1 MHYIDDFLAAWRGL
15 RNAPAFL
22 ALTSLVLALGLGAT
36 IFTYGV
42 INTLLLKP
50 PPLPEAN
57 RVYAI
62 AAAEPGRKEHYETI
76 AYVDFLELKQQQR
89 TFEDLAAH
97 FSGTAIIAGDDV
109 PERYTGGTVTWNFMR
124 VLGVKPFL
132 GRDFTAADDTPTA
145 EPVVILGYD
154 LWRERFKGNPAVI
167 GRSVRVNAVTS
178 TIIGVMPPK
187 FSYPDA
193 EELWV
198 PMARDVAKERRGD
211 QSWESAVGVTGVG
224 RLAAGVT
231 AEQASADMAGVA
243 ARLAKLYPRTNS
255 GLTTHVM
262 PASEA
267 LIGSMKTVMYGMFA
281 AVWLVLLTACANV
294 ASLIFVRAN
303 FRAYEAS
310 MRMALGAPR
319 SRLIAQM
326 LAEALIISL
335 IGVAGGLVIAA
346 IALHLMEVG
355 IHQSLLEKMPAW
367 WVFNI
372 DLRVAAFAGAVALLA
387 ALLSG
392 TVPALRASRPNVMR
406 VLRDGGRTGTGLR
419 LSKFTTAM
427 VIVELALSASLLTGA
442 GLMTRASV
450 LSLQQDYGADVHGF
464 MSGRVGLP
472 LAKYP
477 VEEQARFFN
486 RIVKELRAK
495 PGVLAA
501 TAATSMPGIGTDE
514 WRFSLNGET
523 YENRAD
529 YPFTQIVTVTPGF
542 FDAFRRPILHGRD
555 FNEHDRSDTTAV
567 ALVNQMFARKFS
579 PGESPIGKHLTSPDD
594 PSLPPLTIIGVVS
607 NINHNDSWLDGDFP
621 PTLYRPVSQKP
632 WRFMTVAIRT
642 QGDPHLYGD
651 LIREVTQELD
661 PDLAPYWIKTLAEYQ
676 EQKRA
681 VLRVLS
687 HVFSAFAVIAIIL
700 SAVGIYGVLAFAT
713 GQRNREIGVR
723 RALGAHDRQILGA
736 VMRSAG
742 FQLICGL
749 ALGSIVAPIM
759 ARALRGGLQG
769 LSPDDPVIYT
779 IVFMLLVCASL
790 MASWIPA
797 RRALDVQPATVLRRE

>member
-1 MHYIDDFLAAWRGL
+1 MHYLDDFLAAWRGL
-15 RNAPAFL
+15 RHSTAFL
-22 ALTSLVLALGLGAT
+22 ALASTVLALGLGAT

-42 INTLLLKP
+42 INTIVLKP
-50 PPLPEAN
+50 PPLPGAD
-57 RVYAI
+57 RLYAVL
-62 AAAEPGRKEHYETI
+62 AAEPARKEQYDSLS
-76 AYVDFLELKQQQR
+76 YVDFLELKQHQR

-97 FSGTAIIAGDDV
+97 FTGTVIIAGDDV
-109 PERYTGGTVTWNFMR
+109 PERYSGAMVTWNFMR
-124 VLGVKPFL
+124 VLGVKPLL
-132 GRDFTAADDTPTA
+132 GRDFTPADDVPTA
-145 EPVVILGYD
+145 DPVVILSYEV
-154 LWRERFKGNPAVI
+154 WRSRFKQNPAVI
-167 GRSVRVNAVTS
+167 GHTVRVNALTS
-178 TIIGVMPPK
+178 TIIGVMPPR
-187 FSYPDA
+187 FSYP
-193 EELWV
+193 ENEQLWV

-211 QSWESAVGVTGVG
+211 QSYESAVGVGAVG

-231 AEQASADMAGVA
+231 PQQASDDMAAIA

-255 GLTTHVM
+255 GVTTHVM
-262 PASEA
+262 PMAEA
-267 LIGSMKTVMYGMFA
+267 LIGSGKAVMYGMFA

-303 FRAYEAS
+303 FRVYEAS

-319 SRLIAQM
+319 SRLVAQM
-326 LAEALIISL
+326 LAESL
-335 IGVAGGLVIAA
+335 IVSFIGVCGGIVIAA
-346 IALHLMEVG
+346 IGLHLMEVAM
-355 IHQSLLEKMPAW
+355 QSQIELRVPVW
-367 WVFNI
+367 WRFNI
-372 DLRVAAFAGAVALLA
+372 DLRVAAFAGAAALLA

-392 TVPALRASRPNVMR
+392 IVPALRASRPNVMR
-406 VLRDGGRTGTGLR
+406 ILRDGGRTGTGLR

-450 LSLQQDYGADVHGF
+450 LSLQQDYGADVRGF

-477 VEEQARFFN
+477 VEEQSRFFDQ
-486 RIVKELRAK
+486 IVKELRAQ

-501 TAATSMPGIGTDE
+501 TAATSMPGTGADE
-514 WRFSLNGET
+514 WRFGIEGRT
-523 YENRAD
+523 YEDRAD
-529 YPFTQIVTVTPGF
+529 YPFTQMVTTTPGF
-542 FDAFRRPILHGRD
+542 FAAFRRPIFDGRD
-555 FNEHDRSDTTAV
+555 FDEKDRADAPAV
-567 ALVNQMFARKFS
+567 ALVNQAFVRRFFPHENALGRRVV
-579 PGESPIGKHLTSPDD
+579 SPDD
-594 PSLPPLTIIGVVS
+594 PAASPMTIVGVVS
-607 NINHNDSWLDGDFP
+607 NINHDDSWQDGDFP

-642 QGDPHLYGD
+642 RGDPHGYGE
-651 LIREVTQELD
+651 LVREVTQRLD
-661 PDLAPYWIKTLAEYQ
+661 PDLAPYWIKTLEEYQ
-676 EQKRA
+676 AQKRA

-723 RALGAHDRQILGA
+723 RALGAHDRQILGT
-736 VMRSAG
+736 VMRSAA

-749 ALGSIVAPIM
+749 ALGSIVAPLL

-769 LSPDDPVIYT
+769 LPPDDPVIYI

-790 MASWIPA
+790 LASWIPA
-797 RRALDVQPATVLRRE
+797 VRALKVQPATALRRE

>member
-15 RNAPAFL
+15 RNSPAFL
-22 ALTSLVLALGLGAT
+22 GLTSWVLALGLGAT

-57 RVYAI
+57 RLYAV

-109 PERYTGGTVTWNFMR
+109 PQRYTGGTVTWNFNR
-124 VLGVKPFL
+124 VLGVQPIL

-145 EPVVILGYD
+145 DPVVILGYD
-154 LWRERFKGNPAVI
+154 LWRTRFKQDPDVI
-167 GRSVRVNAVTS
+167 GRVVRVNAVPS
-178 TIIGVMPPK
+178 MIIGVMPPK
-187 FSYPDA
+187 FSYPES
-193 EELWV
+193 EELWI

-211 QSWESAVGVTGVG
+211 QSWESAIGVTGVG
-224 RLAAGVT
+224 RLAPGVT
-231 AEQASADMAGVA
+231 PEQASADMASIA
-243 ARLAKLYPRTNS
+243 ARLAKLYPRTNA

-267 LIGSMKTVMYGMFA
+267 LMGSMKPVMYGMFA

-303 FRAYEAS
+303 FRAYESS

-335 IGVAGGLVIAA
+335 IGMAGGLVIAA
-346 IALHLMEVG
+346 IGLHLIEVAL
-355 IHQSLLEKMPAW
+355 QSILDMKPAAW
-367 WVFNI
+367 WMFNI
-372 DLRVAAFAGAVALLA
+372 DLRVAAFAGAAALLA

-392 TVPALRASRPNVMR
+392 IVPALRASRPNVMR

-442 GLMTRASV
+442 GLMTRSSV
-450 LSLQQDYGADVHGF
+450 LSMQQDYGADVRPF

-486 RIVKELRAK
+486 QIVKELRSK

-501 TAATSMPGIGTDE
+501 TAATSMPGIGTDD
-514 WRFSLNGET
+514 WRFSLDSVT
-523 YENRAD
+523 FENRAD

-542 FDAFRRPILHGRD
+542 FDAFNRPLIHGRD
-555 FNEHDRSDTTAV
+555 FNEHDTEHSTQV
-567 ALVNQMFARKFS
+567 ALVNQAFAQKFS
-579 PGESPIGKHLTSPDD
+579 PDESPIGRKLTSPDD
-594 PSLPPLTIIGVVS
+594 PMAPPLTIVGVVP

-621 PTLYRPVSQKP
+621 PTMYRPVSQKP

-642 QGDPHLYGD
+642 QGDPHMYGD
-651 LIREVTQELD
+651 LIRKVAQDLD

-676 EQKRA
+676 DQKRGI
-681 VLRVLS
+681 LRVLS
-687 HVFSAFAVIAIIL
+687 HVFTAFAVIAIIL
-700 SAVGIYGVLAFAT
+700 SAVGIYGVLALAT

-723 RALGAHDRQILGA
+723 RALGAHDRQILVA
-736 VMRSAG
+736 VMRSAA
-742 FQLICGL
+742 FQLVCGL

-779 IVFMLLVCASL
+779 IVFVLLVCASML
-790 MASWIPA
+790 ASWIPA
-797 RRALDVQPATVLRRE
+797 RRALKVQPATVLRRE

>member
-15 RNAPAFL
+15 RNSPAFL
-22 ALTSLVLALGLGAT
+22 ALTSVVLALGLGAT

-50 PPLPEAN
+50 PPLPDAN
-57 RVYAI
+57 RLYAV

-109 PERYTGGTVTWNFMR
+109 PQRYTGGTVTWNFNR
-124 VLGVKPFL
+124 VLGVKPIL

-145 EPVVILGYD
+145 DPVVIIGYD
-154 LWRERFKGNPAVI
+154 LWRTRFKQDPNVL
-167 GRSVRVNAVTS
+167 GRMVRVNAVPS

-187 FSYPDA
+187 FSYPA
-193 EELWV
+193 EEELWI

-211 QSWESAVGVTGVG
+211 QSWESAVGVEGVG
-224 RLAAGVT
+224 RLAPGVT
-231 AEQASADMAGVA
+231 AEQAADDMAAIA
-243 ARLAKLYPRTNS
+243 ARLAKLYPRTNA

-267 LIGSMKTVMYGMFA
+267 LIGTMKSVMYGMFA

-346 IALHLMEVG
+346 IGLHLMEVA
-355 IHQSLLEKMPAW
+355 IRSVLDMTMPPW

-372 DLRVAAFAGAVALLA
+372 DLRVAAFAGAAALLA
-387 ALLSG
+387 ALFSG
-392 TVPALRASRPNVMR
+392 IVPALRASRPNVMR

-419 LSKFTTAM
+419 LGKFTTAM

-442 GLMTRASV
+442 GLMTRSSV
-450 LSLQQDYGADVHGF
+450 LSMQQDYGADVRQF

-486 RIVKELRAK
+486 RIVKELRSK

-501 TAATSMPGIGTDE
+501 AAATSMPGIGTDD
-514 WRFSLNGET
+514 WRFSLDGQSF
-523 YENRAD
+523 ENRAD

-542 FDAFRRPILHGRD
+542 FDAFNRPLIHGRD
-555 FNEHDRSDTTAV
+555 FNEHDTSARTPV
-567 ALVNQMFARKFS
+567 ALVNEAFARKFS
-579 PGESPIGKHLTSPDD
+579 PEESPIGHKLTSPDD
-594 PSLPPLTIIGVVS
+594 PTAPPLTIIGVVPS
-607 NINHNDSWLDGDFP
+607 INHNDSWLDGDFP

-642 QGDPHLYGD
+642 QGDPHMYGD
-651 LIREVTQELD
+651 LIRKVTQELD

-687 HVFSAFAVIAIIL
+687 HVFTAFAVIAIIL

-723 RALGAHDRQILGA
+723 RALGAHDRQILIT
-736 VMRSAG
+736 VMRSAV

-749 ALGSIVAPIM
+749 AVGSIVAPMM

-769 LSPDDPVIYT
+769 LSPDDPFIYT

-790 MASWIPA
+790 LASWIPA
-797 RRALDVQPATVLRRE
+797 RRALKVQPATVLRRE

>member
-1 MHYIDDFLAAWRGL
+1 MHYLDDFLAAWRGL
-15 RNAPAFL
+15 RHAPAFL
-22 ALTSLVLALGLGAT
+22 ALASLVLALGLGAT

-42 INTLLLKP
+42 INTIVLKP
-50 PPLPEAN
+50 PPLPGAD
-57 RVYAI
+57 RLYAVL
-62 AAAEPGRKEHYETI
+62 AAEPARKEQYASL

-89 TFEDLAAH
+89 SFEDLAAH
-97 FSGTAIIAGDDV
+97 FSGTVIVAGDDA
-109 PERYTGGTVTWNFMR
+109 PERYTGAFVTWNFMQ
-124 VLGVKPFL
+124 VLGVKPIL
-132 GRDFTAADDTPTA
+132 GRDFTSADDVPTA
-145 EPVVILGYD
+145 EPVVILGYE
-154 LWRERFKGNPAVI
+154 LWRKRFKQNPAVI
-167 GRSVRVNAVTS
+167 GRTVRVNALTT
-178 TIIGVMPPK
+178 TIVGVMPPK
-187 FSYPDA
+187 FSYPES

-211 QSWESAVGVTGVG
+211 QSYESSVGVGAIG
-224 RLAAGVT
+224 RLAEGVSP
-231 AEQASADMAGVA
+231 AEASADMAAIA
-243 ARLAKLYPRTNS
+243 ARLAKLYPRTNA
-255 GLTTHVM
+255 GVTTHVM

-267 LIGSMKTVMYGMFA
+267 LIGAAKAVMYGMFA

-303 FRAYEAS
+303 FRVYEAS
-310 MRMALGAPR
+310 MRTALGAPR
-319 SRLIAQM
+319 SRLVAQM
-326 LAEALIISL
+326 LAESLIISL
-335 IGVAGGLVIAA
+335 IGVAGGVVIAA
-346 IALHLMEVG
+346 IGLHLMEVA
-355 IHQSLLEKMPAW
+355 IQSVLEMSVPSW
-367 WVFNI
+367 WLFNI
-372 DLRVAAFAGAVALLA
+372 DLRVAAFAGAAALLA

-392 TVPALRASRPNVMR
+392 IVPALRASRPNVMR
-406 VLRDGGRTGTGLR
+406 ILRDGGRTGTGLR

-450 LSLQQDYGADVHGF
+450 LSLQQDYGADVREF

-477 VEEQARFFN
+477 VEAQSRFFGQL
-486 RIVKELRAK
+486 VKELRSK

-501 TAATSMPGIGTDE
+501 TAATAMPGTGAED
-514 WRFSLNGET
+514 WRFGIEGRT
-523 YENRAD
+523 YEDRAD
-529 YPFTQIVTVTPGF
+529 YPFTQMVTTTPGF
-542 FDAFRRPILHGRD
+542 FAAFRRPILAGRD
-555 FNEHDRSDTTAV
+555 FNDQDRADAPDV
-567 ALVNQMFARKFS
+567 ALVNEVFVRKFFPQDS
-579 PGESPIGKHLTSPDD
+579 PLGQRVSSPDD
-594 PSLPPLTIIGVVS
+594 PTARPLTIVGVVA
-607 NINHNDSWLDGDFP
+607 NINHDDSWLEGDFP

-642 QGDPHLYGD
+642 QGDPHQYGD
-651 LIREVTQELD
+651 LIREVTQQLD

-676 EQKRA
+676 AQKRA

-723 RALGAHDRQILGA
+723 RALGAHDRQILGT

-749 ALGSIVAPIM
+749 ALGSIVAPM
-759 ARALRGGLQG
+759 LARGLRGGLQG

-779 IVFMLLVCASL
+779 LVFMLLVCASL
-790 MASWIPA
+790 LASWIPA
-797 RRALDVQPATVLRRE
+797 LRALKVQPATALRRE